1 MRRAFAGLACFTA
14 VSVSLVLVGVLES
27 RAATDDYAD
36 PRRKAALV
44 IALGAYRNASPLK
57 NPVSDLNVVA
67 PRLKAAGF
75 AVTEV
80 KNAALPELQ
89 QAIAAFLAAAKGSD
103 IALVYYAGHAVQID
117 SENYI
122 VPVDFD
128 AAQADIIAQLYPIGA
143 LIKDLA
149 GAAKARVLL
158 LDACRDNP
166 FATRLKAALPGRAI
180 GIGLA
185 PINIE
190 TVDGRGLPE
199 GTHGLLV
206 GYATQPQTTASD
218 GSGANGPY
226 ARALGEALANAD
238 AEFNSILQRASRSV
252 LAETAGRQHPEYRH
266 ALTGPLYLVSRP
278 KPLLCDVLA
287 AEPDNDVSVK
297 GIEFEEID
305 VAKALPA
312 CEADLARFPASPRLM
327 HNYGRT
333 LERAGRLEEAI
344 GLYRRAAELGNDWA
358 QYYLATVNMEG
369 TGTPYNMKE
378 GVYWLRRSF
387 EQGNRQALVSYTELD
402 LTQIF
407 DEKPWRVKI
416 LQNALRKAGYAGV
429 TDSGEMDEETRGALE
444 KLMRTYSLES
454 KAITFQLLDRLAIV
468 EQLFPK
474 TPPDEN

>member
-1 MRRAFAGLACFTA
+1 MAGLACLTA
-14 VSVSLVLVGVLES
+14 LSVTLVLVGVLES

-57 NPVSDLNVVA
+57 NPVNDLNVVS

-89 QAIAAFLAAAKGSD
+89 QAIGAFLAEVKGSD

-166 FATRLKAALPGRAI
+166 FAARLRAALPGRAI

-190 TVDGRGLPE
+190 TVDGRDLPD

-218 GSGANGPY
+218 GSGSNGPY

-238 AEFNSILQRASRSV
+238 AELNSILQRTSRSV
-252 LAETAGRQHPEYRH
+252 LAETRGRQQPEYRH

-278 KPLLCDVLA
+278 KPLLCDILA

-297 GIEFEEID
+297 GVEFEEID

-312 CEADLARFPASPRLM
+312 CEADHARFPRNIRLM
-327 HNYGRT
+327 HNLGRV
-333 LERAGRLEEAI
+333 LERAGRGSEAVAY
-344 GLYRRAAELGNDWA
+344 YRKSAELGYDWA
-358 QYYLATVNMEG
+358 QNYLAVALMAGIG
-369 TGTPYNMKE
+369 TKPDMKE
-378 GVYWLRRSF
+378 AMHWLRRSLD
-387 EQGNRQALVSYTELD
+387 QGNRQALVTYTENPD
-402 LTQIF
+402 LTPEF
-407 DEKPWRVKI
+407 AGEPWRIKI
-416 LQNALRKAGYAGV
+416 LQRALRDAGYVDVPDNGAL
-429 TDSGEMDEETRGALE
+429 DEET
-444 KLMRTYSLES
+444 MQSLDEFMSDVRSSS
-454 KAITFQLLDRLAIV
+454 KAITLQVLDRLNIADEV
-468 EQLFPK
+468 FPAVA
-474 TPPDEN
+474 EN